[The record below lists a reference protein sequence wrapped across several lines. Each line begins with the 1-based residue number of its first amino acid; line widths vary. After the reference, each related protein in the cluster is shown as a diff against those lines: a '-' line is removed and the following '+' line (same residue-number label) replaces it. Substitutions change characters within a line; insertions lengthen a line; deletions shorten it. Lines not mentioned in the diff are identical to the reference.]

1 MLPHE
6 DDDTTPQLALEA
18 PGEGTERTKA
28 VGNLVGNLSLAL
40 EDLVVKQKAQ
50 ARCIANIAELLKNSE
65 NTAAKSAPWVADLGQ
80 ELDNWQSDAE
90 LASMSI
96 ESAVNHLQPFM
107 KENLSAASARARA
120 YEEAHASWKRTSA
133 QKPEKKKEA
142 CGVGACVA

>member
-80 ELDNWQSDAE
+80 ELDNWQSDA
-90 LASMSI
+90 
-96 ESAVNHLQPFM
+96 
-107 KENLSAASARARA
+107 
-120 YEEAHASWKRTSA
+120 
-133 QKPEKKKEA
+133 
-142 CGVGACVA
+142 